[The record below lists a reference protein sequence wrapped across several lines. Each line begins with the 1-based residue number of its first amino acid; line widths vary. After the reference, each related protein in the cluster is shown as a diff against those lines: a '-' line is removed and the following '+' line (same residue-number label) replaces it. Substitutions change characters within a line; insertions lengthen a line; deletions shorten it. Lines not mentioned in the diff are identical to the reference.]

1 MNEKSKYTKN
11 SLRFPNMFLSA
22 EHLTIGYL
30 LRRNIMA
37 YKAPPNNEGYDLIC
51 INPDP
56 KTKSKIVK
64 VQVKSRY
71 QTDSNREFNIK
82 KKSLEAFDFMIAVFL
97 NIGYFYRKKPTETGL
112 KEPEIYTLPAKLVN
126 ELHVD
131 IGGWE
136 KIKTKN
142 INLDKYKNEK
152 GFELIAKKLNIKYP
166 SRENYANKK

>member
-1 MNEKSKYTKN
+1 M
-11 SLRFPNMFLSA
+11 
-22 EHLTIGYL
+22 
-30 LRRNIMA
+30 
-37 YKAPPNNEGYDLIC
+37 
-51 INPDP
+51 
-56 KTKSKIVK
+56 
-64 VQVKSRY
+64 
-71 QTDSNREFNIK
+71 
-82 KKSLEAFDFMIAVFL
+82 EAFDFMIAVFL